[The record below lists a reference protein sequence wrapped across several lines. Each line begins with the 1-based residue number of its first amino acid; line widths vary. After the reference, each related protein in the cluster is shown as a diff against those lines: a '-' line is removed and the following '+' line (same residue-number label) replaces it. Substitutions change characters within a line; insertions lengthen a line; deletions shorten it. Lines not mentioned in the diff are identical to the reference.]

1 MAIKNCPEL
10 EEQDIAPEVETP
22 IFCRVN
28 KCASYKK
35 GRGCLKMKR
44 KKAIRK
50 KAVKKKAV
58 KKKKA
63 SKPRSA
69 APVS

>member
-28 KCASYKK
+28 KCVSYKK

-44 KKAIRK
+44 KKA
-50 KAVKKKAV
+50 VKKKVV
-58 KKKKA
+58 KKA
-63 SKPRSA
+63 RKPNSEA
-69 APVS
+69 AVS